1 MAKPE
6 AATILLLID
15 LQAAFCDPEGSMAQ
29 QGRDIDA
36 MRAAAAT
43 ASGLADAARAASVPI
58 VWTRIVYRDDYLDGG
73 RMLWEV
79 RPNLRRIGALRAGT
93 PDAAISDAAGYVE
106 GEPVID
112 KTRYSALY
120 ATPLEALLR
129 SLGVRRVIVGGVTTS
144 MCVETTVRDL
154 GQRDYETFVVRE
166 ACGDF
171 DAARH
176 EASLATM
183 EFGFAEVIDMGAARA
198 MLSSPASADER
209 RPFGGHAARG

>member
-29 QGRDIDA
+29 QARDIGS

-43 ASGLADAARAASVPI
+43 ASGLADVARAASIPVI
-58 VWTRIVYRDDYLDGG
+58 WTRIVYRNDYLDGG
-73 RMLWEV
+73 RMLWDM
-79 RPNLRRIGALRAGT
+79 RPNLRRIGALRTGT
-93 PDAAISDAAGYVE
+93 PDTPISKVAGYVE
-106 GEPVID
+106 GEPIID

-129 SLGVRRVIVGGVTTS
+129 SLGVRRVLVGGVTTS

-154 GQRDYETFVVRE
+154 GQRDYETYVVRQ

-176 EASLATM
+176 EASLAAM
-183 EFGFAEVIDMGAARA
+183 EFGFADVIDLDAAQTLLR
-198 MLSSPASADER
+198 SDQSIK
-209 RPFGGHAARG
+209 GHAAIA